1 MNRSTPT
8 LCPAC
13 VGASE
18 PCYGTAFPSPVKLE
32 IPTEPVKRDQ
42 YLSIPC
48 VRAFVEF
55 LNPYL
60 IGKSFHHSYLDL
72 KRKRYWSCVSLQSAM
87 HGYRFSV
94 ATALAKAC
102 GLKPPAHSLSDNA
115 VALTYL
121 SKDLKSAFKRH
132 SDAGAERAC
141 CNIFRWG
148 GTLNG
153 NRDTVA
159 KLAAKH
165 ELIDYLKACEHAFGS
180 PHSFAY
186 PRVLHLH
193 SNAGFTKVYSL
204 LFDDFAIYDSRVAA
218 SLGAFIAAFHCANKW
233 KSQCRE
239 LRLGY
244 MPARAYRGTPAHL
257 RNPSHSP
264 CTFPS
269 VSTQPERHLWSN
281 VRANWILTEALSSTR
296 FEEEV
301 LNKWPPKT
309 GGAEV
314 TPLRALETALFM
326 IGYELKNLSLCGHPY

>member
-1 MNRSTPT
+1 M

-13 VGASE
+13 LGATE
-18 PCYGTAFPSPVKLE
+18 PCHGTAFPSPIKVE

-55 LNPYL
+55 LRPYL
-60 IGKSFHHSYLDL
+60 IEKSFHHSYYVV
-72 KRKRYWSCVSLQSAM
+72 KRKRYWSCVALRGAM
-87 HGYRFSV
+87 RGYRFSV
-94 ATALAKAC
+94 ATALVRAF
-102 GLKPPAHSLSDNA
+102 GLKSPAHSLSDNA
-115 VALTYL
+115 VVLTRL
-121 SKDLKSAFKRH
+121 SKDLKSAFTSN
-132 SDAGAERAC
+132 SDAKAERAC
-141 CNIFRWG
+141 CDIFRWG
-148 GTLNG
+148 GTLNR

-159 KLAAKH
+159 ELAREDA
-165 ELIDYLKACEHAFGS
+165 LIGYLKACRGAFGS

-186 PRVLHLH
+186 PDVPHLH

-233 KSQCRE
+233 KFQCQE

-244 MPARAYRGTPAHL
+244 MPARAYPGTPPHL
-257 RNPSHSP
+257 RNPSHPP

-269 VSTQPERHLWSN
+269 VSTRPEMHLWSN
-281 VRANWILTEALSSTR
+281 VRANWILMEALSGTR

-309 GGAEV
+309 GSAKV
-314 TPLRALETALFM
+314 TPLRALEAALFM
-326 IGYELKNLSLCGHPY
+326 IGYELKNLSLCGHSYP